1 MACEVVVLS
10 DHESDSCELHG
21 ASDPEVRDDGTI
33 SLCRSCASRLE
44 DASEDCLPSAT
55 FGVAVP
61 RAAQASVETARYAIA
76 PAARRVVVDRSSPEA
91 VAGVALEPDRRR
103 GPGRKAPRRRDALG
117 WASKTAGAGMRP
129 TVYAIVTVL
138 LLVALFVAEAWQ
150 RFTIQDRQIRDLY
163 DRVRAL
169 ESGTGTSIDMRP
181 ELEHAF

>member
-1 MACEVVVLS
+1 
-10 DHESDSCELHG
+10 
-21 ASDPEVRDDGTI
+21 
-33 SLCRSCASRLE
+33 
-44 DASEDCLPSAT
+44 
-55 FGVAVP
+55 
-61 RAAQASVETARYAIA
+61 
-76 PAARRVVVDRSSPEA
+76 
-91 VAGVALEPDRRR
+91 
-103 GPGRKAPRRRDALG
+103 
-117 WASKTAGAGMRP
+117 MRP